1 MRLLG
6 PTRCRLSTSLL
17 AQYSP
22 PNDTAS
28 ILAGLKDLK
37 AAHVSS
43 SRSQLSQTISD
54 FSNASANDSAAL
66 AFYLEAIRVTEFVG
80 QPHEQN
86 AFRDW
91 KKREASNLSASA
103 IRSCLRYTTIS
114 LQRSAGATDDQIFP
128 LLLDYAQETNSMLS
142 SVSGQKILDQPITG
156 NVFAKWYNL
165 GDRLGGLKD
174 WEDKPGDVDG
184 IYEKF
189 LLPIMRRNRD
199 ERILKYWD
207 QKIANETSAASESAA
222 AFNTDRFNQ
231 TRRPSLLW
239 SRAEDMIA
247 ISLRNQG
254 ITEMYRII
262 KSFPNHPDA
271 GKWIDELQSLL
282 TAPSSTGTQ

>member
-1 MRLLG
+1 MRLLL
-6 PTRCRLSTSLL
+6 PTLCLLSTSLL

-254 ITEMYRII
+254 ITEMYSII

>member
-1 MRLLG
+1 MRLLL
-6 PTRCRLSTSLL
+6 PTLCLLSTSLL

-22 PNDTAS
+22 PIDTAS

-254 ITEMYRII
+254 ITEMYSII